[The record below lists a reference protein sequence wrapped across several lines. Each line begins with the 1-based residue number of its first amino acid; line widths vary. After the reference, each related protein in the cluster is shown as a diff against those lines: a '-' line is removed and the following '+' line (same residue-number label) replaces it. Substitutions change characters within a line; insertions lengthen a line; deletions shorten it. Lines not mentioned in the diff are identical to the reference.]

1 MSFGAPG
8 YLAFLAV
15 AALAGVAM
23 VWWAVWRGSARRRY
37 ARQRRREPTAYIAP
51 ALLLAAAALAAFAAA
66 RPQAGT
72 TEGTV
77 EDRGIDLMIV
87 LDVSNSMFADDVAPT
102 RLGRAQSE
110 IGALLDRMTGDR
122 AGLVIFAGAPFARS
136 PLTSDLTALRGIVD
150 GVDEERGLVPPGSD
164 LGAAIERAHEA
175 LLTGAAE
182 TKALLIVSDGEDH
195 GGGIAP
201 AIAAVRAAG
210 IRVYTGGAG
219 TAAGSAVVDVDPET
233 GAIRPRVD
241 ASGAPVV
248 TRLDATALADMAA
261 DGGGR
266 YIELSGE
273 GRPLA
278 GLATEFESLASTTF
292 ATEETATPV
301 ERFQIVALAALVL
314 AVAATAASSA
324 QRPAMRAAMRL
335 WPLAGAGMFIAGVC
349 AADAADVNRRGNRHY
364 DAGEYAESIVAY
376 RTAQALDPSKGELYH
391 NAGNALDRGGEYV
404 SAIDETKRA
413 LPADDDSI
421 EAIVEYALGNHYT
434 GAQRFSEALEAYKRA
449 LLADPGDDDAK
460 HNYELTSRRLTPT
473 ATPRA
478 PTPSLPELPSTPD
491 DGEPGEGE
499 GTPSPAGTPQSG
511 GTPQPGDP
519 GDLPPEQLERL
530 LAEALAGIDEEF
542 TAEEAIR
549 VLELLEERNRD
560 QLDGSAPG
568 GSGLPDY

>member
-1 MSFGAPG
+1 M
-8 YLAFLAV
+8 
-15 AALAGVAM
+15 
-23 VWWAVWRGSARRRY
+23 
-37 ARQRRREPTAYIAP
+37 
-51 ALLLAAAALAAFAAA
+51 
-66 RPQAGT
+66 
-72 TEGTV
+72 
-77 EDRGIDLMIV
+77 
-87 LDVSNSMFADDVAPT
+87 
-102 RLGRAQSE
+102 
-110 IGALLDRMTGDR
+110 
-122 AGLVIFAGAPFARS
+122 
-136 PLTSDLTALRGIVD
+136 
-150 GVDEERGLVPPGSD
+150 
-164 LGAAIERAHEA
+164 
-175 LLTGAAE
+175 
-182 TKALLIVSDGEDH
+182 
-195 GGGIAP
+195 
-201 AIAAVRAAG
+201 RAAG

-219 TAAGSAVVDVDPET
+219 TAAGSAVVDVDPQT

-248 TRLDATALADMAA
+248 TRLDAAALADMAE
-261 DGGGR
+261 GGDGR

-278 GLATEFESLASTTF
+278 GLAAEFDSLASTTF

-301 ERFQIVALAALVL
+301 ERFQIVAAIALAL
-314 AVAATAASSA
+314 ATGATIASSV
-324 QRPAMRAAMRL
+324 RLPAMRRALRL

-364 DAGEYAESIVAY
+364 DAGAYGESIVAY
-376 RTAQALDPSKGELYH
+376 RTAQALDASKGELYH
-391 NAGNALDRGGEYV
+391 NAGNALDRSGEYA

-413 LPADDDSI
+413 LPAAGGEPGRSADDDSL
-421 EAIVEYALGNHYT
+421 EAIVEYALGNHYA
-434 GAQRFSEALEAYKRA
+434 GAQRFSEAREAYKRA
-449 LLADPGDDDAK
+449 LLANPEDGDAK

-478 PTPSLPELPSTPD
+478 PTPPPLELPSTPD
-491 DGEPGEGE
+491 DGDPGEGE

-530 LAEALAGIDEEF
+530 LAEALAGIDEDF

-568 GSGLPDY
+568 SSGQPDY